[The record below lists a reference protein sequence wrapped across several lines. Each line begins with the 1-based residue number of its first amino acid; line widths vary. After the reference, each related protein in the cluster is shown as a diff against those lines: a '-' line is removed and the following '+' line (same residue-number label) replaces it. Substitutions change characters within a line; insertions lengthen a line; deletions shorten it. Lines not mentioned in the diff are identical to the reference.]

1 MDAMSTVAA
10 GILGVVAGGAV
21 GAWLW
26 GRERARAARLARTL
40 HDLEEAS
47 RARDGELERT
57 RTALAAL
64 QIEHVKQTERARYE
78 EQVHGARLEALRDA
92 QNAAGE
98 VFKGLSQE
106 ALQHNNQLFLSLAQ
120 ERLGALTQ
128 GASADLKAR
137 EQAIA
142 HLVGPVVE
150 RLNRVDALLAQLE
163 IKRESA
169 YQSLTDQVKALIE
182 GHLPRLHRETANLVK
197 ALREPAARGRWGEL
211 QLKRVVEMAG
221 MLDHCDFIEQVHTT
235 GDEGRVLRPDLVVKL
250 PGGRHVVVDAKT
262 PVDAYLSAVE
272 AEDEA
277 VRAASLKRHAAQLRT
292 HLNQLAKKSY
302 WEQFPRAP
310 EFVVMF
316 VPGEVFFSAALR
328 EDPALIETGVDQKV
342 IPASPTTLIALLR
355 AVSYGWQ
362 QDAIARNAEEIAAL
376 GRELYKRVAL
386 LGRGWSDTGAKLAAA
401 VQAYNKTVG
410 TLEARVLPQARR
422 FWDLRAADEDEI
434 PVLDALPEEPR
445 PLSAPELAGPS
456 APDE

>member
-1 MDAMSTVAA
+1 MSTVLAA
-10 GILGVVAGGAV
+10 ILGALAGGLA

-26 GRERARAARLARTL
+26 GRERGRQRRTAAA
-40 HDLEEAS
+40 LEETRQALVL
-47 RARDGELERT
+47 RDAELQRT
-57 RTALAAL
+57 NAALNAL
-64 QIEHVKQTERARYE
+64 QIEHMKLTERARYE
-78 EQVHGARLEALRDA
+78 DQIHNERLASLRDA
-92 QNAAGE
+92 QKTVGE
-98 VFKGLSQE
+98 MFKGLSQE
-106 ALQHNNQLFLSLAQ
+106 ALQRNNELFLGLAQ
-120 ERLGALTQ
+120 ERLANLTQ
-128 GASADLKAR
+128 GASAELHAR

-163 IKRESA
+163 VKRESA

-182 GHLPRLHRETANLVK
+182 SHLPRLHRETANLVK

-211 QLKRVVEMAG
+211 QLRRVVEMAG
-221 MLDHCDFIEQVHTT
+221 MLDHCDFIEQAQRT
-235 GDEGRVLRPDLVVKL
+235 GDEGRILRPDLVVRL

-262 PVDAYLSAVE
+262 PVDAYLNAVE
-272 AEDEA
+272 ADDEV
-277 VRAASLKRHAAQLRT
+277 VRAASLKRHAAQVRT
-292 HLNQLAKKSY
+292 HLGQLAKKAY

-328 EDPALIETGVDQKV
+328 EDPSLIETGVDQKV

-422 FWDLRAADEDEI
+422 FRDLRAGDEEEI
-434 PVLDALPEEPR
+434 AALDVLSEEPR
-445 PLSAPELAGPS
+445 PLSAPELAGP
-456 APDE
+456 AHAED

>member
-1 MDAMSTVAA
+1 MSPAVAA
-10 GILGVVAGGAV
+10 ILGGLAGAAV

-26 GRERARAARLARTL
+26 AQEHRHQGRTAASLQETQQAL
-40 HDLEEAS
+40 AS
-47 RARDGELERT
+47 RDVELHRVNA
-57 RTALAAL
+57 ALTAL
-64 QIEHVKQTERARYE
+64 QIEHVKLTERARYE
-78 EQVHGARLEALRDA
+78 DKVHNERLTSLQEAQR
-92 QNAAGE
+92 AAGE
-98 VFKGLSQE
+98 MFKGLSQE
-106 ALQHNNQLFLSLAQ
+106 ALQRNNELFLGLAQ
-120 ERLGALTQ
+120 ERLANITQ
-128 GASADLKAR
+128 GAGADLRAR

-150 RLNRVDALLAQLE
+150 RLNRVDALLTQLE
-163 IKRESA
+163 VKRESA
-169 YQSLTDQVKALIE
+169 YQSLTDQVKSLIE
-182 GHLPRLHRETANLVK
+182 SHLPRLHRETANLVK

-221 MLDHCDFIEQVHTT
+221 MLDHCDFIEQAQRTD
-235 GDEGRVLRPDLVVKL
+235 DEGRALRPDLVVRL

-262 PVDAYLSAVE
+262 PVDAYLNAVE
-272 AEDEA
+272 AEDDAARA
-277 VRAASLKRHAAQLRT
+277 VSLKRHAAQVRA
-292 HLNQLAKKSY
+292 HLGQLAKKAY

-328 EDPALIETGVDQKV
+328 EDPSLIETGVDQKV

-362 QDAIARNAEEIAAL
+362 QEAIARNAEEIAAL
-376 GRELYKRVAL
+376 GKELYKRVAL

-422 FWDLRAADEDEI
+422 FRDLRAADEEEI
-434 PVLDALPEEPR
+434 PALDVLPEEPR
-445 PLSAPELAGPS
+445 PLLAPELAGPS
-456 APDE
+456 AADD

>member
-1 MDAMSTVAA
+1 MSATLAA
-10 GILGVVAGGAV
+10 VLGALAGGLA

-26 GRERARAARLARTL
+26 ARERRRERRAVAERQEARQ
-40 HDLEEAS
+40 
-47 RARDGELERT
+47 
-57 RTALAAL
+57 ALAAL
-64 QIEHVKQTERARYE
+64 QIEHLKLTERVRYE
-78 EQVHGARLEALRDA
+78 EQIHNERLASLRDA
-92 QNAAGE
+92 QKTVGE
-98 VFKGLSQE
+98 MFKGLSQE
-106 ALQHNNQLFLSLAQ
+106 ALQRNNELFLGLAK
-120 ERLGALTQ
+120 ERLANLTQ
-128 GASADLKAR
+128 GASAELAAR

-150 RLNRVDALLAQLE
+150 RLNRVDALLGQLE
-163 IKRESA
+163 VKRESA

-182 GHLPRLHRETANLVK
+182 SHLPRLHRETANLVR

-211 QLKRVVEMAG
+211 QLRRVVEMAG
-221 MLDHCDFIEQVHTT
+221 MLDHCDFIEQAQRT
-235 GDEGRVLRPDLVVKL
+235 GEEGRILRPDLVVKL
-250 PGGRHVVVDAKT
+250 PGGRHVVVDAKA
-262 PVDAYLSAVE
+262 PVDAYLTAVE
-272 AEDEA
+272 ADDET
-277 VRAASLKRHAAQLRT
+277 VRASSLKRHAAQVRT
-292 HLNQLAKKSY
+292 HLGQLAKKAY

-328 EDPALIETGVDQKV
+328 EDPSLIETGVDQKV

-422 FWDLRAADEDEI
+422 FRDLRAGDEEEI
-434 PVLDALPEEPR
+434 APLDVLPEEAR
-445 PLSAPELAGPS
+445 PLSAPEFAGPAS
-456 APDE
+456 PDE

>member
-1 MDAMSTVAA
+1 MSTVLAA
-10 GILGVVAGGAV
+10 ILGALAGGLA

-26 GRERARAARLARTL
+26 GRERGRQRRTAAALEETRQTLASRDADLARANAAF
-40 HDLEEAS
+40 
-47 RARDGELERT
+47 G
-57 RTALAAL
+57 AL
-64 QIEHVKQTERARYE
+64 QIEHMKLTERARYE
-78 EQVHGARLEALRDA
+78 DQIHNERLASLRDA
-92 QNAAGE
+92 QKTVGE
-98 VFKGLSQE
+98 MFKGLSQE
-106 ALQHNNQLFLSLAQ
+106 ALQRNNELFLGLAQ
-120 ERLGALTQ
+120 ERLANLTQ
-128 GASADLKAR
+128 GASAELHAR

-163 IKRESA
+163 VKRESA

-182 GHLPRLHRETANLVK
+182 SHLPRLHRETANLVK

-211 QLKRVVEMAG
+211 QLRRVVEMAG
-221 MLDHCDFIEQVHTT
+221 MLDHCDFIEQAQRT
-235 GDEGRVLRPDLVVKL
+235 GDEGRILRPDLVVRL

-262 PVDAYLSAVE
+262 PVDAYLNAVE
-272 AEDEA
+272 ADDEV
-277 VRAASLKRHAAQLRT
+277 VRAASLKRHAAQVRT
-292 HLNQLAKKSY
+292 HLGQLAKKAY

-328 EDPALIETGVDQKV
+328 EDPSLIETGVDQKV

-422 FWDLRAADEDEI
+422 FRDLRAGDEEEI
-434 PVLDALPEEPR
+434 AALDVLSEEPR
-445 PLSAPELAGPS
+445 PLSAPELAGP
-456 APDE
+456 ADAED

>member
-1 MDAMSTVAA
+1 MSPVLAA
-10 GILGVVAGGAV
+10 ILAALAGGVV

-26 GRERARAARLARTL
+26 GRERRTAAALDETRQALASRDADLARANAAF
-40 HDLEEAS
+40 
-47 RARDGELERT
+47 G
-57 RTALAAL
+57 AL
-64 QIEHVKQTERARYE
+64 QIEHMKLTERAHYE
-78 EQVHGARLEALRDA
+78 DQIHNERLASLRDA
-92 QNAAGE
+92 HKAVGE
-98 VFKGLSQE
+98 MFKGLSQE
-106 ALQHNNQLFLSLAQ
+106 ALQRNNELFLGLAQ
-120 ERLGALTQ
+120 ERLANLTQ
-128 GASADLKAR
+128 GASAELHAR

-163 IKRESA
+163 VKRESA

-182 GHLPRLHRETANLVK
+182 SHLPRLHRETANLVK

-211 QLKRVVEMAG
+211 QLRRVVEMAG
-221 MLDHCDFIEQVHTT
+221 MLDHCDFIEQAQRT
-235 GDEGRVLRPDLVVKL
+235 GDEGRILRPDLVVRL

-262 PVDAYLSAVE
+262 PVDAYLNAVE
-272 AEDEA
+272 ADDEA
-277 VRAASLKRHAAQLRT
+277 VRASYLKRHAAQVRT
-292 HLNQLAKKSY
+292 HLGQLAKKAY

-328 EDPALIETGVDQKV
+328 EDPSLIETGVDQKV

-422 FWDLRAADEDEI
+422 FRDLRAGDEEEI
-434 PVLDALPEEPR
+434 AALDVLREEPR
-445 PLSAPELAGPS
+445 PLSAPELAGPAS
-456 APDE
+456 AGD

>member
-1 MDAMSTVAA
+1 MSDVLAA
-10 GILGVVAGGAV
+10 ILGALAGGAA
-21 GAWLW
+21 GAVLW
-26 GRERARAARLARTL
+26 ARERRREIRAGA
-40 HDLEEAS
+40 
-47 RARDGELERT
+47 ELQET
-57 RTALAAL
+57 RQALAAL
-64 QIEHVKQTERARYE
+64 QIEHLKLTERTRYE
-78 EQVHGARLEALRDA
+78 EQIHNERLASLRDA
-92 QNAAGE
+92 QKTVGE
-98 VFKGLSQE
+98 MFRGLSQE
-106 ALQHNNQLFLSLAQ
+106 ALQRNNELFLGLAK
-120 ERLGALTQ
+120 ERLANLTQ
-128 GASADLKAR
+128 GASAELAAR

-150 RLNRVDALLAQLE
+150 RLNRVDALLGQME
-163 IKRESA
+163 VKRESA

-182 GHLPRLHRETANLVK
+182 SHLPRLHRETANLVK

-211 QLKRVVEMAG
+211 QLRRVVEMAG
-221 MLDHCDFIEQVHTT
+221 MLDHCDFIEQAQRT
-235 GDEGRVLRPDLVVKL
+235 GDEGRILRPDLLVRL

-272 AEDEA
+272 ADDEA
-277 VRAASLKRHAAQLRT
+277 VRVSSLKRHAAQVRT
-292 HLNQLAKKSY
+292 HLNQLAKKAY

-328 EDPALIETGVDQKV
+328 EDPSLIESGVDQKV

-422 FWDLRAADEDEI
+422 FRDLRAADEEEI
-434 PVLDALPEEPR
+434 AALDVVPEEPR
-445 PLSAPELAGPS
+445 PLSAPELAGPAS
-456 APDE
+456 TDE

>member
-1 MDAMSTVAA
+1 MSDVLAA
-10 GILGVVAGGAV
+10 ILGALAGGAA
-21 GAWLW
+21 GAVLW
-26 GRERARAARLARTL
+26 ARERRRKLRAGA
-40 HDLEEAS
+40 
-47 RARDGELERT
+47 ELQET
-57 RTALAAL
+57 RQALAAL
-64 QIEHVKQTERARYE
+64 QIEHMKLTERTRYE
-78 EQVHGARLEALRDA
+78 EQIHNERLASLRDA
-92 QNAAGE
+92 QKTVGE
-98 VFKGLSQE
+98 MFKGLSQE
-106 ALQHNNQLFLSLAQ
+106 ALQRNNELFLGLAK
-120 ERLGALTQ
+120 ERLANLTQ
-128 GASADLKAR
+128 GASAELAAR

-150 RLNRVDALLAQLE
+150 RLNRVDALLGQLE
-163 IKRESA
+163 VKRESA

-182 GHLPRLHRETANLVK
+182 SHLPRLHRETANLVK

-211 QLKRVVEMAG
+211 QLRRVVEMAG
-221 MLDHCDFIEQVHTT
+221 MLDHCDFIEQAQRT
-235 GDEGRVLRPDLVVKL
+235 GDEGRILRPDLLVRL

-262 PVDAYLSAVE
+262 PVDAYLNAVE
-272 AEDEA
+272 ADDEA
-277 VRAASLKRHAAQLRT
+277 VRVSSLKRHAAQVRT
-292 HLNQLAKKSY
+292 HLNQLAKKAY

-328 EDPALIETGVDQKV
+328 EDPSLIESGVDQKV

-422 FWDLRAADEDEI
+422 FRDLRAADEEEI
-434 PVLDALPEEPR
+434 SALDVVPEEPR
-445 PLSAPELAGPS
+445 PLSAPELAGPAS
-456 APDE
+456 TDE